1 MRTLVT
7 FESTALNTRQARD
20 YFINPGCF
28 GDDTCRWLME
38 RVHARGVS
46 TDPEPRQEDSGWYFD
61 FAVPE
66 GEHCCVVG
74 LRPAGSESEPG
85 VWIVWIERKRT
96 FLGSLLGGHNS
107 GAIVVHAPGGFRRD
121 PGDSYR
127 GGQDPRRCGC
137 GEDRLGGRRH
147 QDPEAVYGL

>member
-7 FESTALNTRQARD
+7 FESAAFNTTQTRD

-38 RVHARGVS
+38 RLRQQGVT
-46 TDPEPRQEDSGWYFD
+46 TDPEPDQEDCGWYFD

-74 LRPAGSESEPG
+74 FRPAGSESEPG
-85 VWIVWIERKRT
+85 VWIAWIERERT
-96 FLGSLLGGHNS
+96 FLGSL
-107 GAIVVHAPGGFRRD
+107 F
-121 PGDSYR
+121 
-127 GGQDPRRCGC
+127 
-137 GEDRLGGRRH
+137 GGRNRGIASTAVSAIH
-147 QDPEAVYGL
+147 NALSAPEVANLRWHEKSDFDKGREERGSKEP

>member
-7 FESTALNTRQARD
+7 FESAAFNTTQARD

-38 RVHARGVS
+38 RLRQAGVT
-46 TDPEPRQEDSGWYFD
+46 TDAEPGQEDFGWYFG

-74 LRPAGSESEPG
+74 FRPGDSESAPG
-85 VWIVWIERKRT
+85 TWIAWIERERS
-96 FLGSLLGGHNS
+96 FLGSL
-107 GAIVVHAPGGFRRD
+107 V
-121 PGDSYR
+121 
-127 GGQDPRRCGC
+127 
-137 GEDRLGGRRH
+137 GGRNRGIASAAVSAIH
-147 QDPEAVYGL
+147 KALSAPDVGNVRWHKRSEFDRGQEQHGSKDP